1 MAFYDRFVEVLPP
14 DANVRRLSPA
24 EVDALRSESMPED
37 LLTLYADVGVGSF
50 GGGIFWLSTPADLQ
64 PALDVW
70 LPPSPR
76 RIPFGRSAFGDL
88 FYYRDLREEARA
100 KGFTGENPGE
110 LSDVSVVRVEYSD
123 ITVCASSIQ
132 DLCDEILGFEDNIE
146 GVFRGDLVRAAT
158 EIFGPLAA
166 HEQFGFVP
174 ALALGGAEDLSC
186 VQKVALLVHT
196 SILKQ
201 TGG

>member
-1 MAFYDRFVEVLPP
+1 MAFYDRFLQVMPP
-14 DANVRRLSPA
+14 DPNVERLAPE
-24 EVDALRSESMPED
+24 EVAALRSESMPEQ
-37 LLTLYADVGVGSF
+37 LLTLYRDVGVGSF
-50 GGGIFWLSTPADLQ
+50 GGGVFWLSRPADLQ

-88 FYYRDLREEARA
+88 FYYRDMREEAQA

-110 LSDVSVVRVEYSD
+110 LSDVSVVQVDFSG
-123 ITVCASSIQ
+123 IAVCALSIE
-132 DLCDEILGFEDNIE
+132 DLCDEILGFEDNVE

-158 EIFGPLAA
+158 EIHGPLAA
-166 HEQFGFVP
+166 DEQFGFAP
-174 ALALGGAEDLSC
+174 MLAMGGAEDITC
-186 VQKVALLVHT
+186 VRKVKLLIQT

-201 TGG
+201 TGA